1 MSVSA
6 PTEIAWL
13 FVRGEESVRLEV
25 IQAAEEFQLDVWGP
39 GRARAS
45 YRFNELAAATT
56 AVEAHQQELLGE
68 GFVLQAR
75 AERRAASDRGRHPR
89 VRATERRKR

>member
-1 MSVSA
+1 MSVS

-25 IQAAEEFQLDVWGP
+25 IRAAEEFQLDVWGP

-45 YRFNELAAATT
+45 HRFDALSAATT
-56 AVEAHQQELLGE
+56 AVETHQQGLLGE

-75 AERRAASDRGRHPR
+75 AERRVTPDRRRHARP
-89 VRATERRKR
+89 VTTERRKI